1 MAFFGLYVH
10 TPFCPQRCPYC
21 GFSVVTGRDH
31 LQQRYI
37 AAVCT
42 ELETVAADS
51 GFPALDSVFF
61 GGGTPSRVQPSL
73 LEQVLETARQT
84 VGFTDDAEITIEA
97 NPDTT
102 DAASYGALRALG
114 FNRISIGAQ
123 SLVAESLKRL
133 GRIHSVE
140 DVVAAFGLARDAG
153 FDNISVDLIFSVPG
167 ADADSWRRSLEKV
180 IALGPE
186 HISTYSLTIEAQT
199 PFAARVDAGQLRV
212 RSEDDSAQE
221 YELAMEVL
229 AEAGYE
235 HYEISNFCLPG
246 HRCHHNWACWMG
258 GEYIGV
264 GVSAHS
270 FMDGCRSWNDRDLMN
285 YMEAVE
291 EGRTPRSGDE
301 RLTPAAA
308 MQERLWLGLRTS
320 QGVELSIHELGTLT
334 THSRAQAMVGAG
346 YLEFERS
353 QLRLTSAGFAVADEL
368 SVDVALILEQAAA
381 GSSGSLG

>member
-1 MAFFGLYVH
+1 
-10 TPFCPQRCPYC
+10 
-21 GFSVVTGRDH
+21 
-31 LQQRYI
+31 
-37 AAVCT
+37 
-42 ELETVAADS
+42 
-51 GFPALDSVFF
+51 
-61 GGGTPSRVQPSL
+61 
-73 LEQVLETARQT
+73 
-84 VGFTDDAEITIEA
+84 
-97 NPDTT
+97 
-102 DAASYGALRALG
+102 
-114 FNRISIGAQ
+114 
-123 SLVAESLKRL
+123 
-133 GRIHSVE
+133 
-140 DVVAAFGLARDAG
+140 
-153 FDNISVDLIFSVPG
+153 
-167 ADADSWRRSLEKV
+167 
-180 IALGPE
+180 
-186 HISTYSLTIEAQT
+186 
-199 PFAARVDAGQLRV
+199 
-212 RSEDDSAQE
+212 
-221 YELAMEVL
+221 
-229 AEAGYE
+229 
-235 HYEISNFCLPG
+235 
-246 HRCHHNWACWMG
+246 MG